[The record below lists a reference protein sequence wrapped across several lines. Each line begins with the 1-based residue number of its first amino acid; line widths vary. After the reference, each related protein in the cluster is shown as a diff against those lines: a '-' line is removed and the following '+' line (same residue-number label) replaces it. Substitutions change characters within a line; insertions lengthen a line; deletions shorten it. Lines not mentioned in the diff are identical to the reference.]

1 MSKKTSDQ
9 PVISQPRLPRAS
21 RQARLQAL
29 LFGGAALGTTALL
42 IAGGPIIKFPME
54 AGD

>member
-9 PVISQPRLPRAS
+9 PLDTQPPLPRPS

-29 LFGGAALGTTALL
+29 LFGGAALGTTVLMM
-42 IAGGPIIKFPME
+42 AGGPKFPRG

>member
-1 MSKKTSDQ
+1 MSKNTSDQ
-9 PVISQPRLPRAS
+9 SIPSPSPSPRPT

-42 IAGGPIIKFPME
+42 LGGPFKFPLD

>member
-9 PVISQPRLPRAS
+9 PAASPSRLPRAS

-42 IAGGPIIKFPME
+42 IAGGPIKFPNA